1 MRARLGI
8 DTGGTFTDA
17 VLLDENGGVLATA
30 KALTTHADLKHGIAA
45 AIEAVLDGPDV
56 GLDLVGLSTTLAT
69 NAVVEGKGGRA
80 GLVLMGFTADFL
92 DRGGLG
98 TALGTAPALFVPGG
112 HDAGG
117 RALCPF
123 DAEALEGALKTLPD
137 LDALAVCGQFAVR
150 NPAHEEAAARVIAG
164 ATGLPVTLSSSLSA
178 KLDAPRRALTALL
191 NARLIPFVHRLLDAV
206 ENLLA
211 ARGIEAPLMVVKGD
225 GSLMTAASA
234 RARPV
239 ETILSGP
246 AASVVGAAFLTGLND
261 AVVSDV
267 GGTTTDVAVLE
278 GGRPRLSP
286 SGATLGRHRTMVEA
300 IKMDTIGLGGD
311 SALAMGP
318 ARETL
323 LGPRRA
329 VPLCQLAPHHPGLIA
344 VLEAEAARGEGRAL
358 DGRFAVSHWPE
369 GADTAAL
376 SKSQRQL
383 LDLLREGPRTLTQ
396 VIERDHL
403 AIPLR
408 RLLERGHVVEAGF
421 TPTDAAHVLGLQTTW
436 AGPAAALGASL
447 EARKGYAGV
456 APGDGRALAR
466 AVLDEAQR
474 RSAAA
479 ILRAVLPEDD
489 PLRPLLD
496 PPHGATVKAALLDG
510 GEAPGPVGL
519 DFRLRLPVVAVGGP
533 AALLYP
539 KPVRRLGGEAVL
551 PEHYAVCNAIGA
563 VAGEVAERAV
573 VTATRDGHDRLI
585 VHLPGGRVETED
597 PAEAR
602 RLAEA
607 AAADLARAKAA
618 EAGATEVTVAL
629 TVETDAAALD
639 DGTVMVFEIRALATA
654 RGRPALG

>member
-17 VLLDENGGVLATA
+17 VLLDGAGGVLAAA
-30 KALTTHADLKHGIAA
+30 KALTTHADLKQGIAA
-45 AIEAVLDGPDV
+45 AIEAVLDGRDV

-80 GLVLMGFTADFL
+80 GLVLVGFEAGFL
-92 DRGGLG
+92 DRGGLSA
-98 TALGTAPALFVPGG
+98 ALGQAPALFVPGG
-112 HDAGG
+112 HDASG
-117 RALCPF
+117 RALRPF
-123 DAEALEGALKTLPD
+123 DAGALEKALVTLPD

-164 ATGLPVTLSSSLSA
+164 ATGLPVTLSSGLSA

-211 ARGIEAPLMVVKGD
+211 ARGIDAPLMIVKGD

-246 AASVVGAAFLTGLND
+246 AASVVGAAFLTGLKD

-318 ARETL
+318 AREVV

-344 VLEAEAARGEGRAL
+344 ALEAEAARGEARAL
-358 DGRFAVSHWPE
+358 DGRLAVSHWPE
-369 GADTAAL
+369 GADNAL
-376 SKSQRQL
+376 LSRGQRQL
-383 LDLLREGPRTLTQ
+383 LDLLRDGPRTLTE

-403 AIPLR
+403 ELPLR

-421 TPTDAAHVLGLQTTW
+421 TPSDAAHVLGLQTTW
-436 AGPAAALGASL
+436 AGPASSLGAAL

-456 APGDGRALAR
+456 APGDGRAFAQ

-479 ILRAVLPEDD
+479 ILRAVLPEAD

-496 PPHGATVKAALLDG
+496 PPQGATVKAALLDTG
-510 GEAPGPVGL
+510 APGPLGL
-519 DFRLRLPVVAVGGP
+519 DFRLALPVVAVGGP

-539 KPVRRLGGEAVL
+539 RPVRRLGGEAVL

-573 VTATRDGHDRLI
+573 VTATRGGNDRLI
-585 VHLPGGRVETED
+585 VHLPTGRVETED

-602 RLAEA
+602 SIAEA
-607 AAADLARAKAA
+607 AAADLARTKAAKA
-618 EAGATEVTVAL
+618 GAAEVTVAL
-629 TVETDAAALD
+629 TVETDAAPLD
-639 DGTVMVFEIRALATA
+639 DGTTMVFEIRAIATA